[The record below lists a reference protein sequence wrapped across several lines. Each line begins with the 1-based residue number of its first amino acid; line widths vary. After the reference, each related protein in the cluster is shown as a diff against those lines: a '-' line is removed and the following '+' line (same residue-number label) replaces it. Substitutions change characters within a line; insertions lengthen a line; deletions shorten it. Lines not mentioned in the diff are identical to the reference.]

1 MKVSKIISIAA
12 ALFLIAV
19 IMVPVA
25 YGMGA
30 IDLGD
35 IDINAPCSIKIHY
48 EDKAEGYVINDAIF
62 SIYQVADID
71 EYGYVYVTDDFSMY
85 NVNLLELDSDALR
98 DTAFTFEGLVE
109 RDGLMPISSGVTDS
123 NGNLT
128 FPNNGSKMTPGV
140 YLITGRLA
148 FKGSKAYVPEPVLIS
163 LPAVDAV
170 TGQCTY
176 DLKTVPKFDSFDL
189 ASDKEFIDCTVVK
202 VWEEAAEG
210 APAIPD
216 EVSVV
221 LLRDGEFFERV
232 TLNKQNNWRYTW
244 EKLDAEHS
252 WIAVEDDMLDYEV
265 LVHREKNTI
274 VITNTYVGPP
284 PEPSTEPGTEPT
296 TKPPKTTE
304 PSTRPGTTEPGT
316 TNPTE
321 PGTTTPGN
329 EPTTTPG
336 GDEPPEKLPQTG
348 VLWWPVYACAFSG
361 MLLFII
367 GWSITRKNE
376 YAD

>member
-1 MKVSKIISIAA
+1 MKVSRIIPIAI
-12 ALFLIAV
+12 ALLLIAV

-30 IDLGD
+30 IDLGE
-35 IDINAPCSIKIHY
+35 IDVNAPCSIKIHY
-48 EDKAEGYVINDAIF
+48 EDKNAGYVIDDAIF
-62 SIYQVADID
+62 SIYKVADID

-85 NVNLLELDSDALR
+85 NVNLLELDSDGLR
-98 DTAFTFEGLVE
+98 DTAFTFEGLVD

-123 NGNLT
+123 KGNLT
-128 FPNNGSKMTPGV
+128 FPNNGNTMTAGI
-140 YLITGRLA
+140 YLITGRLT
-148 FKGSKAYVPEPVLIS
+148 FKGTKAYISDPILVS
-163 LPAVDAV
+163 LPAVDKT
-170 TGQCTY
+170 TGRCDYNLQI
-176 DLKTVPKFDSFDL
+176 VPKYDSFDL
-189 ASDKEFIDCTVVK
+189 ASEKEFIDCTVVK
-202 VWEEAAEG
+202 VWEEADEG

-221 LLRDGEFFERV
+221 LLRDGEFYERV
-232 TLNKQNNWRYTW
+232 TLNKENNWRYTW

-284 PEPSTEPGTEPT
+284 PEPPTEPGTEPT

-304 PSTRPGTTEPGT
+304 PSTKPGTTEPGT
-316 TNPTE
+316 TK
-321 PGTTTPGN
+321 PGTTNPGN

-336 GDEPPEKLPQTG
+336 GNEPPEKLPQTG
-348 VLWWPVYACAFSG
+348 VLWWPVYACSFSG

-367 GWSITRKNE
+367 GWSISRKNE
-376 YAD
+376 YTD